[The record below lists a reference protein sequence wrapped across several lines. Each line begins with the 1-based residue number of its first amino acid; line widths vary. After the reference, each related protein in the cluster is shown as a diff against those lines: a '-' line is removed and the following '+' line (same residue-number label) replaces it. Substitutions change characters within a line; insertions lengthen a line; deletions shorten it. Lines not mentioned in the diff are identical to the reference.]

1 MRGPLLLAFGCA
13 LEVPLSAPTTTL
25 GHMSLALYRTYR
37 PGRFADLIGQDHVTV
52 PLMRALAA
60 NRAHHAYLF
69 SGPRGCGK
77 TSSARILARSLN
89 CANGPTPDPCGV
101 CQSCIELAPNGPG
114 SMDVI
119 ELDAASNRGIDQA
132 RELREKAVYAPA
144 ASRYKIYIIDEAH
157 QLTTEA
163 ANALLKLV
171 EEPPEHLRF
180 VFATTEPDKLLG
192 TIRSRTHHYPFRLV
206 PAKLLVENLSMIC
219 SKEGVAAD
227 PAALALVARAS
238 GGSVR
243 DAQSILG
250 QLVGGAGAEGV
261 TYADA
266 LSQLGFTNDAL
277 LDAVIEALA
286 TASGAHL
293 FNVID
298 DVVSGGHDPRRF
310 VTDLLE
316 RLRDLIIL
324 SAAPEAAEHG
334 LIDAPADRFPVLHAQ
349 AQALGLPTLS
359 RAADTVNEGLSA
371 LRGATA
377 PRLQLELLAARLL
390 LPTGDAGV
398 GALAARLD
406 AMERRVAAQPVHT
419 TSIVTSHTA
428 PVPAASAAAAPPPA
442 TSKPRKLSEV
452 APSAVTPV
460 AVDAD
465 PVVAGLAADA
475 APAAIPAPRA
485 PAARPAAPAAPAPAP
500 AAVTDVARPQPAG
513 GVTVDLESIRTL
525 WPAVLEAV
533 KNTPAGGRTAWTV
546 FADSAP
552 SGVNGDEL
560 VVALPQQ
567 GSYTVARSRNLD
579 AVLASAV
586 QQVVRRALRIE
597 LILDQ
602 GAKAPVAAASSAS
615 ADVAEEATPQ
625 KSARVRAQESVAA
638 EVASEPVDDAPSIDD
653 DDADDVLRGI
663 ELAKQALGGVVIAE
677 VDLES

>member
-1 MRGPLLLAFGCA
+1 MPARCPRFG
-13 LEVPLSAPTTTL
+13 VPLSAMTTNVCP
-25 GHMSLALYRTYR
+25 MSLALYRTYR

-89 CANGPTPDPCGV
+89 CENGPTPDPCGT
-101 CQSCIELAPNGPG
+101 CRSCVELAPNGPG
-114 SMDVI
+114 SIDVI

-144 ASRYKIYIIDEAH
+144 ASRFKIYIIDEAH

-171 EEPPEHLRF
+171 EEPPAHLRF

-206 PAKLLVENLSMIC
+206 PARLLVENLAMIC
-219 SKEGVAAD
+219 AKESVPAD
-227 PAALALVARAS
+227 SAALALVARAS

-250 QLVGGAGAEGV
+250 QLVGGAGPEGV
-261 TYADA
+261 TYIDA

-277 LDAVIEALA
+277 LDAVIDALG
-286 TASGAHL
+286 TGTGAEL
-293 FNVID
+293 FSVID

-334 LIDAPADRFPVLHAQ
+334 LIDAPADRFEVLRAQ
-349 AQALGLPTLS
+349 AAGLGLPTLS

-390 LPTGDAGV
+390 LPSGDSGV
-398 GALAARLD
+398 GVLAARID
-406 AMERRVAAQPVHT
+406 AMERRVAALPVHT
-419 TSIVTSHTA
+419 TTVHTGVTQ
-428 PVPAASAAAAPPPA
+428 VPASESQPTTTGRPP
-442 TSKPRKLSEV
+442 RRLSEV
-452 APSAVTPV
+452 APAAAPRA

-465 PVVAGLAADA
+465 PVVADLASQA
-475 APAAIPAPRA
+475 APAASAEVRSQTGPVRTA
-485 PAARPAAPAAPAPAP
+485 PAQPPASQPTAQPAAPAPAADSASGP
-500 AAVTDVARPQPAG
+500 A
-513 GVTVDLESIRTL
+513 VDIESIRTL
-525 WPAVLEAV
+525 WPAVLETV
-533 KNTPAGGRTAWTV
+533 KSIPSGGRTAWTV

-552 SGVNGDEL
+552 TGINGDAL
-560 VVALPQQ
+560 VVALTQQ
-567 GSYTVARSRNLD
+567 GPFTVARSRNLD
-579 AVLASAV
+579 EVLASAV
-586 QQVVRRALRIE
+586 SQVVHRPLRIE
-597 LILDQ
+597 LVLDQ
-602 GAKAPVAAASSAS
+602 GAKAPQAPAPAASP
-615 ADVAEEATPQ
+615 EAP
-625 KSARVRAQESVAA
+625 AQESVPSPLARAEAA
-638 EVASEPVDDAPSIDD
+638 VASEPVVDLAADVPSQDDENADDA
-653 DDADDVLRGI
+653 LRGI

-677 VDLES
+677 SDRV

>member
-1 MRGPLLLAFGCA
+1 
-13 LEVPLSAPTTTL
+13 
-25 GHMSLALYRTYR
+25 MSLALYRTYR

-89 CANGPTPDPCGV
+89 CENGPTPDPCGV
-101 CQSCIELAPNGPG
+101 CNSCIELAPNGPG
-114 SMDVI
+114 SIDVI

-144 ASRYKIYIIDEAH
+144 ASRFKIYIIDEAH

-206 PAKLLVENLSMIC
+206 PAKLLVENLAMIC
-219 SKEGVAAD
+219 DKEAVPAES
-227 PAALALVARAS
+227 AALALVARAS

-250 QLVGGAGAEGV
+250 QLVGGAGTEGV

-266 LSQLGFTNDAL
+266 LSQLGFTNDTL

-286 TASGAHL
+286 TGVGADL

-334 LIDAPADRFPVLHAQ
+334 LIDAPTDRFDVLKTQ
-349 AQALGLPTLS
+349 AASLGLATLS

-377 PRLQLELLAARLL
+377 PRLQLELLATRLL

-398 GALAARLD
+398 GMLAARLD
-406 AMERRVAAQPVHT
+406 ALERRVAAMPAHTGVVHT
-419 TSIVTSHTA
+419 GVVPTHATTSTQL
-428 PVPAASAAAAPPPA
+428 PAAEPQPTTTTARV
-442 TSKPRKLSEV
+442 PRKLSEV
-452 APSAVTPV
+452 APTTAAAPPAAPPRV

-465 PVVAGLAADA
+465 PVVADLATHDA
-475 APAAIPAPRA
+475 PPARPTAPAPTSAPAAAAQA
-485 PAARPAAPAAPAPAP
+485 PAVAQTRSSSGPA
-500 AAVTDVARPQPAG
+500 
-513 GVTVDLESIRTL
+513 VDIESIRTL
-525 WPAVLEAV
+525 WPAVLETV
-533 KNTPAGGRTAWTV
+533 KSIPSGGRTAWTV

-552 SGVNGDEL
+552 TGVNGDAL

-567 GSYTVARSRNLD
+567 GPYTVARSRNLD
-579 AVLASAV
+579 EVLAAAV
-586 QQVVRRALRIE
+586 AQVVKRPMRID
-597 LILDQ
+597 LVLDQ
-602 GAKAPVAAASSAS
+602 GAKAPQAAAP
-615 ADVAEEATPQ
+615 VATAETPEAPEV
-625 KSARVRAQESVAA
+625 SPLSRAEAVVAA
-638 EVASEPVDDAPSIDD
+638 EPVVDLAADVPSEDDDNADDA
-653 DDADDVLRGI
+653 LRGI
-663 ELAKQALGGVVIAE
+663 ELAKQALGGVIIG
-677 VDLES
+677 ESERA

>member
-1 MRGPLLLAFGCA
+1 
-13 LEVPLSAPTTTL
+13 
-25 GHMSLALYRTYR
+25 MSLALYRTYR

-89 CANGPTPDPCGV
+89 CAQGPTPEPCGV
-101 CQSCIELAPNGPG
+101 CQSCVELAPNGPG

-144 ASRYKIYIIDEAH
+144 SSRFKIYIIDEAH

-180 VFATTEPDKLLG
+180 VFATTEPDKLLV

-219 SKEGVAAD
+219 AKEGVAAD

-250 QLVGGAGAEGV
+250 QLVGGAGPEGV
-261 TYADA
+261 TYVDA
-266 LSQLGFTNDAL
+266 LSQLGFTNDTL
-277 LDAVIEALA
+277 LDAVVDALGS
-286 TASGAHL
+286 ASGAHL
-293 FNVID
+293 FNVVD

-316 RLRDLIIL
+316 RFRDLIIL

-334 LIDAPADRFPVLHAQ
+334 LIDAPADRFPVLRAQ
-349 AQALGLPTLS
+349 AEALGLPTLS

-390 LPTGDAGV
+390 LPSGEAGV

-406 AMERRVAAQPVHT
+406 ALERRVAALPVHT
-419 TSIVTSHTA
+419 TSIVTAPAATA
-428 PVPAASAAAAPPPA
+428 PHPAPMEAPVAAQETGRPRKLSDVAPTTARASAAAP
-442 TSKPRKLSEV
+442 
-452 APSAVTPV
+452 

-465 PVVAGLAADA
+465 PVVASLAAEGPAATA
-475 APAAIPAPRA
+475 APS
-485 PAARPAAPAAPAPAP
+485 APAPAP
-500 AAVTDVARPQPAG
+500 RAVPSPGPGAVP
-513 GVTVDLESIRTL
+513 VDLESIRTL

-533 KNTPAGGRTAWTV
+533 KSTPAGGRTAWTV

-552 SGVNGDEL
+552 AGVNGDEL

-579 AVLASAV
+579 AVLSSAV
-586 QQVVRRALRIE
+586 QQVVRRPLRIE
-597 LILDQ
+597 LVLDQ
-602 GAKAPVAAASSAS
+602 GAKAPLPAAATPP
-615 ADVAEEATPQ
+615 AEKEAVP
-625 KSARVRAQESVAA
+625 SRNARARAEASVAA
-638 EVASEPVDDAPSIDD
+638 EVAVEAVVDAPSIDD
-653 DDADDVLRGI
+653 DDAEDVLRGI

-677 VDLES
+677 VDLDT

>member
-1 MRGPLLLAFGCA
+1 MCRTGTRRAG
-13 LEVPLSAPTTTL
+13 VPLSAMTTNVCP
-25 GHMSLALYRTYR
+25 MSLALYRTYR

-89 CANGPTPDPCGV
+89 CENGPTPDPCGT

-206 PAKLLVENLSMIC
+206 PAKLLVENLAMIC
-219 SKEGVAAD
+219 AKESVPAD
-227 PAALALVARAS
+227 TAALALVARAS

-250 QLVGGAGAEGV
+250 QLVGGAGPEGV
-261 TYADA
+261 TYVDA
-266 LSQLGFTNDAL
+266 LSQLGFTNDTL
-277 LDAVIEALA
+277 LDAVIAALGSG
-286 TASGAHL
+286 SGAEL

-324 SAAPEAAEHG
+324 CAAPEAAEHG
-334 LIDAPADRFPVLHAQ
+334 LIDAPADRFEVLRAQ
-349 AQALGLPTLS
+349 ATGLGLPTLS
-359 RAADTVNEGLSA
+359 RAADTVNEGLTA

-377 PRLQLELLAARLL
+377 PRLQLELLATRLL
-390 LPTGDAGV
+390 LPSGDAGV
-398 GALAARLD
+398 GQLAARLD
-406 AMERRVAAQPVHT
+406 AMERRVAALPVHT
-419 TSIVTSHTA
+419 TAIHSGAVHTPTTQTTSTA
-428 PVPAASAAAAPPPA
+428 VPAAETQP
-442 TSKPRKLSEV
+442 TTTTRVPRRLSEV
-452 APSAVTPV
+452 APTSAPRA

-465 PVVAGLAADA
+465 PVVAELAAHD
-475 APAAIPAPRA
+475 APAAGPATREVA
-485 PAARPAAPAAPAPAP
+485 
-500 AAVTDVARPQPAG
+500 AAVATAAATPALKASSG
-513 GVTVDLESIRTL
+513 PAIDIESIRTL
-525 WPAVLEAV
+525 WPAVLETV
-533 KNTPAGGRTAWTV
+533 KSIPAGGRTAWTV
-546 FADSAP
+546 FADSSP
-552 SGVNGDEL
+552 TGVNGDAL
-560 VVALPQQ
+560 VVALSQQ
-567 GSYTVARSRNLD
+567 GPYTVARSRNLD
-579 AVLASAV
+579 EVLATAV
-586 QQVVRRALRIE
+586 AQVVKRPMRID
-597 LILDQ
+597 LVLDQ
-602 GAKAPVAAASSAS
+602 GAKPPQGVAPTATVPAEP
-615 ADVAEEATPQ
+615 ADAPDERPFARAEAL
-625 KSARVRAQESVAA
+625 VAA
-638 EVASEPVDDAPSIDD
+638 EPVVDLAADVPSADDENADDA
-653 DDADDVLRGI
+653 LRGI
-663 ELAKQALGGVVIAE
+663 ALAKQTLGGVIIG
-677 VDLES
+677 ESDRL

>member
-1 MRGPLLLAFGCA
+1 MLCQVHGGPFVSGSAAG
-13 LEVPLSAPTTTL
+13 VPLSGMTTNVCP
-25 GHMSLALYRTYR
+25 MSLALYRTYR

-89 CANGPTPDPCGV
+89 CDLGPTPEPCGT
-101 CQSCIELAPNGPG
+101 CRSCIELAPNGPG

-144 ASRYKIYIIDEAH
+144 ASRFKIYIIDEAH

-171 EEPPEHLRF
+171 EEPPAHLRF

-206 PAKLLVENLSMIC
+206 PARLLVENLAMIC
-219 SKEGVAAD
+219 AKESVPAD
-227 PAALALVARAS
+227 AAALALVARAS

-250 QLVGGAGAEGV
+250 QLVGGAGPDGV

-277 LDAVIEALA
+277 LDAVIDALG
-286 TASGAHL
+286 TGTGAEL

-334 LIDAPADRFPVLHAQ
+334 LIDAPADRFEVLRAQ
-349 AQALGLPTLS
+349 AAALGLPTLS

-390 LPTGDAGV
+390 LPSGDAGV
-398 GALAARLD
+398 GVLAARLD
-406 AMERRVAAQPVHT
+406 AMERKVAALPVHT
-419 TSIVTSHTA
+419 TTIRTGVTPLPTSEAEPSSAGRA
-428 PVPAASAAAAPPPA
+428 P
-442 TSKPRKLSEV
+442 RRLSEV
-452 APSAVTPV
+452 APTASRL

-465 PVVAGLAADA
+465 PVVAELAAQEQA
-475 APAAIPAPRA
+475 A
-485 PAARPAAPAAPAPAP
+485 PAARPAPPEREQPPAATSS
-500 AAVTDVARPQPAG
+500 VTAGQP
-513 GVTVDLESIRTL
+513 GVDIESIRTL
-525 WPAVLEAV
+525 WPAILETV
-533 KNTPAGGRTAWTV
+533 KAIPSGGRTAWTV

-552 SGVNGDEL
+552 TGVNGDAL

-567 GSYTVARSRNLD
+567 GPFTVARSRNLD
-579 AVLASAV
+579 TVLAAAV
-586 QQVVRRALRIE
+586 AQVVHRPLRIE
-597 LILDQ
+597 LVLDQ
-602 GAKAPVAAASSAS
+602 GVKPPQATTVAAPMPDAVPEAGPL
-615 ADVAEEATPQ
+615 ARAE
-625 KSARVRAQESVAA
+625 AA
-638 EVASEPVDDAPSIDD
+638 VASEPVVDLAIDTPSEDDENADDA
-653 DDADDVLRGI
+653 LRGI
-663 ELAKQALGGVVIAE
+663 ELAKQALGGVIIG
-677 VDLES
+677 ESDRV

>member
-1 MRGPLLLAFGCA
+1 
-13 LEVPLSAPTTTL
+13 
-25 GHMSLALYRTYR
+25 MSLALYRTYR

-52 PLMRALAA
+52 PLMRALEA

-89 CANGPTPDPCGV
+89 CEQGPTANPCGT
-101 CQSCIELAPNGPG
+101 CNSCIELAPNGPG
-114 SMDVI
+114 SIDVI

-144 ASRYKIYIIDEAH
+144 ASRFKIYIIDEAH

-206 PAKLLVENLSMIC
+206 PAKLLIENLAMIC
-219 SKEGVAAD
+219 EREAV
-227 PAALALVARAS
+227 PAEQPALALVARAS

-250 QLVGGAGAEGV
+250 QLVGGAGPEGV
-261 TYADA
+261 TYVDA
-266 LSQLGFTNDAL
+266 LAQLGFTNDNL
-277 LDAVIEALA
+277 LDAVIDALG
-286 TASGAHL
+286 TGTGAEL
-293 FNVID
+293 FSVID
-298 DVVSGGHDPRRF
+298 DVVTGGHDPRRF

-324 SAAPEAAEHG
+324 AAAPEAAEHG
-334 LIDAPADRFPVLHAQ
+334 LIDAPADRFEVLRAQ
-349 AQALGLPTLS
+349 AGGLGLPTLS

-390 LPTGDAGV
+390 LPGGDAGV
-398 GALAARLD
+398 AVLAARMD
-406 AMERRVAAQPVHT
+406 AMERKVAALPVHT
-419 TSIVTSHTA
+419 GV
-428 PVPAASAAAAPPPA
+428 VPLPPA
-442 TSKPRKLSEV
+442 PGTGATTITPNATATTRVPRKLSEV
-452 APSAVTPV
+452 APSTVVRP

-465 PVVAGLAADA
+465 PVVADLAAHTVDAPVTA
-475 APAAIPAPRA
+475 APARA
-485 PAARPAAPAAPAPAP
+485 TTGSTPVPAAPPAAPAPQPAPQPIAP
-500 AAVTDVARPQPAG
+500 AVPAPPAAATTAVAPGAG
-513 GVTVDLESIRTL
+513 VDIESIRTL
-525 WPAVLEAV
+525 WPAVLETV
-533 KNTPAGGRTAWTV
+533 KSVQPGGRTAWTV

-552 SGVNGDEL
+552 TGVNGNVL

-567 GSYTVARSRNLD
+567 GSFTVARSRNLD
-579 AVLASAV
+579 EVLASAV
-586 QQVVRRALRIE
+586 SDVCHRPLKIE
-597 LILDQ
+597 LVLDQ
-602 GAKAPVAAASSAS
+602 GATPPRAAALPTPEAASAPVVEVERPLAR
-615 ADVAEEATPQ
+615 AEA
-625 KSARVRAQESVAA
+625 VVAA
-638 EVASEPVDDAPSIDD
+638 EPVPDLAADVPSEDDENADD
-653 DDADDVLRGI
+653 DLRGI
-663 ELAKQALGGVVIAE
+663 ELAKQALGGIVIG
-677 VDLES
+677 ESDQV

>member
-1 MRGPLLLAFGCA
+1 
-13 LEVPLSAPTTTL
+13 
-25 GHMSLALYRTYR
+25 MSLALYRTYR

-89 CANGPTPDPCGV
+89 CAEGPTPDPCGV

-144 ASRYKIYIIDEAH
+144 ASRFKIYIIDEAH

-206 PAKLLVENLSMIC
+206 PARLLVENLAMIC
-219 SKEGVAAD
+219 AKESVPAD
-227 PAALALVARAS
+227 SAALALVARAS

-250 QLVGGAGAEGV
+250 QLVGGAGPEGV
-261 TYADA
+261 TYTDA
-266 LSQLGFTNDAL
+266 LSQLGFTNDTL
-277 LDAVIEALA
+277 LDAVIDALG
-286 TASGAHL
+286 TGSGAEL
-293 FNVID
+293 FSVID

-324 SAAPEAAEHG
+324 CAAPEAAEHG
-334 LIDAPADRFPVLHAQ
+334 LIDAPADRFEVLRTQ
-349 AQALGLPTLS
+349 ANGLGLPTLS

-377 PRLQLELLAARLL
+377 PRLQLELLATRLL

-398 GALAARLD
+398 GQLAARLD
-406 AMERRVAAQPVHT
+406 AMERRVAALPVHT
-419 TSIVTSHTA
+419 TAIHTGA
-428 PVPAASAAAAPPPA
+428 VQVPAAQTTTSTAVPPA
-442 TSKPRKLSEV
+442 ESQPTTATRVPRRLSEV
-452 APSAVTPV
+452 APTSAPRT

-465 PVVAGLAADA
+465 PVVAELASHDT
-475 APAAIPAPRA
+475 PAPRPTA
-485 PAARPAAPAAPAPAP
+485 TERPQTAATPAAAPAPSTP
-500 AAVTDVARPQPAG
+500 ASKPASG
-513 GVTVDLESIRTL
+513 PAIDIESIRTL
-525 WPAVLEAV
+525 WPAVLETV
-533 KNTPAGGRTAWTV
+533 KSIPSGGRTAWTV

-552 SGVNGDEL
+552 TGVNGDAL
-560 VVALPQQ
+560 VVALSQQ
-567 GSYTVARSRNLD
+567 GPYTVARSRNLD
-579 AVLASAV
+579 EVLAAAV
-586 QQVVRRALRIE
+586 AQVVKRPLRID
-597 LILDQ
+597 LVLDQ
-602 GAKAPVAAASSAS
+602 GAKPPQAAAAPSSAAPS
-615 ADVAEEATPQ
+615 ATEPEDSPFARAEA
-625 KSARVRAQESVAA
+625 AVAA
-638 EVASEPVDDAPSIDD
+638 EPVVDLAADVPSEDDENADDA
-653 DDADDVLRGI
+653 LRGI
-663 ELAKQALGGVVIAE
+663 ELAKQTLGGVIIG
-677 VDLES
+677 ESERL

>member
-1 MRGPLLLAFGCA
+1 MLWQVHGGPFPSLHAPRQ
-13 LEVPLSAPTTTL
+13 EVPLSAPTTTL

-52 PLMRALAA
+52 PLMRALTA

-89 CANGPTPDPCGV
+89 CEQGPTADPCGV

-114 SMDVI
+114 SIDVI

-144 ASRYKIYIIDEAH
+144 ASRFKIYIIDEAH

-206 PAKLLVENLSMIC
+206 PAKLLVENLAMIC
-219 SKEGVAAD
+219 AKEGVAAD

-250 QLVGGAGAEGV
+250 QLVGGAGDDGV
-261 TYADA
+261 TYTDA
-266 LSQLGFTNDAL
+266 LSQLGFTSDRL
-277 LDAVIEALA
+277 LDAVLDALG
-286 TASGAHL
+286 TGSGAAL

-298 DVVSGGHDPRRF
+298 DVVTGGHDPRRF

-334 LIDAPADRFPVLHAQ
+334 LIDAPEDRFMVLRAQ
-349 AQALGLPTLS
+349 AETLGLPTLS
-359 RAADTVNEGLSA
+359 RAADTVSDGLSA

-390 LPTGDAGV
+390 LPSGEAGV

-406 AMERRVAAQPVHT
+406 VMERRLSALPVH
-419 TSIVTSHTA
+419 SASVALPEASE
-428 PVPAASAAAAPPPA
+428 PVAASAPA
-442 TSKPRKLSEV
+442 HVPASSKPRKLSDL
-452 APSAVTPV
+452 APSKAVQS

-465 PVVAGLAADA
+465 PVLAELAAPLQSASVPEA
-475 APAAIPAPRA
+475 AGPKANV
-485 PAARPAAPAAPAPAP
+485 
-500 AAVTDVARPQPAG
+500 AAVP
-513 GVTVDLESIRTL
+513 VDLDSIRTL
-525 WPAVLEAV
+525 WPAVLESV
-533 KNTPAGGRTAWTV
+533 KAIPAGGRTAWTV

-552 SGVNGDEL
+552 KGVNGDEL

-567 GSYTVARSRNLD
+567 GSFTVARSRNLD
-579 AVLASAV
+579 AVLATAV
-586 QQVVRRALRIE
+586 QQVVRRALRID
-597 LILDQ
+597 LVLDQ
-602 GAKAPVAAASSAS
+602 GAKTTTPAPAEAPSDSTSTPPRAA
-615 ADVAEEATPQ
+615 
-625 KSARVRAQESVAA
+625 KGARARAMAAVAA
-638 EVASEPVDDAPSIDD
+638 EAPAPDAVPDTPSVDDE
-653 DDADDVLRGI
+653 DAEDVLRGI

-677 VDLES
+677 VDADS

>member
-1 MRGPLLLAFGCA
+1 
-13 LEVPLSAPTTTL
+13 
-25 GHMSLALYRTYR
+25 MSLALYRTHR

-60 NRAHHAYLF
+60 NRTHHAYLF

-89 CANGPTPDPCGV
+89 CEQGPTPEPCGE
-101 CQSCIELAPNGPG
+101 CRSCLELAPNGPG
-114 SMDVI
+114 SIDVI

-144 ASRYKIYIIDEAH
+144 ASRFKIYIIDEAH

-206 PAKLLVENLSMIC
+206 PARLLVENLAMIC
-219 SKEGVAAD
+219 AAEGV
-227 PAALALVARAS
+227 PAEEPALALVARAS

-250 QLVGGAGAEGV
+250 QLVGGAGPDGV

-277 LDAVIEALA
+277 LDAVVEALG
-286 TASGAHL
+286 SGVGSRL
-293 FNVID
+293 FRVID
-298 DVVSGGHDPRRF
+298 DVVTGGHDPRRF

-324 SAAPEAAEHG
+324 AAAPDAAEHG
-334 LIDAPADRFPVLHAQ
+334 LIDAPADRFAVLRAQ
-349 AQALGLPTLS
+349 AESLGLPTLS
-359 RAADTVNEGLSA
+359 RAADTVSEGLSA

-390 LPTGDAGV
+390 LPVGDAGM
-398 GALAARLD
+398 ASIAARLD
-406 AMERRVAAQPVHT
+406 GVERRLAALPA
-419 TSIVTSHTA
+419 HTA
-428 PVPAASAAAAPPPA
+428 TVTTVGVVGAGAAPVSPQSASPAPPGDTTAVGETRPTTTRAVPRRLSDVAPTTGATAGATPAPTAAAPRA
-442 TSKPRKLSEV
+442 TRP
-452 APSAVTPV
+452 

-465 PVVAGLAADA
+465 PVVADLAATPTATPTAPASAPAEPAPAA
-475 APAAIPAPRA
+475 APATA
-485 PAARPAAPAAPAPAP
+485 AAPAPAEP
-500 AAVTDVARPQPAG
+500 SPAG
-513 GVTVDLESIRTL
+513 APPADLESIRTL

-533 KNTPAGGRTAWTV
+533 KGTPAGGRTAWTV

-552 SGVNGDEL
+552 TAVLGDL
-560 VVALPQQ
+560 LTVALPQQ
-567 GSYTVARSRNLD
+567 GSFTVARSRNLD
-579 AVLASAV
+579 AVLATAV
-586 QQVVRRALRIE
+586 AQVVRRPLRIE
-597 LILDQ
+597 LVLDQ
-602 GAKAPVAAASSAS
+602 GAQAPRGTASPASAPVDRVAGVAPSA
-615 ADVAEEATPQ
+615 V
-625 KSARVRAQESVAA
+625 V
-638 EVASEPVDDAPSIDD
+638 DAPSE
-653 DDADDVLRGI
+653 DDADADDALRGV
-663 ELAKQALGGVVIAE
+663 ELAVQALGGVIIAE
-677 VDLES
+677 TEREA

>member
-1 MRGPLLLAFGCA
+1 M
-13 LEVPLSAPTTTL
+13 TTNVYP
-25 GHMSLALYRTYR
+25 MSLALYRTYR

-52 PLMRALAA
+52 PLMRALAS

-89 CANGPTPDPCGV
+89 CEQGPTSDPCGV
-101 CQSCIELAPNGPG
+101 CNSCVELAPNGPG
-114 SMDVI
+114 SIDVI

-206 PAKLLVENLSMIC
+206 PAKLLVENLAMIC
-219 SKEGVAAD
+219 AKEQV
-227 PAALALVARAS
+227 PAELPALALVARAS

-250 QLVGGAGAEGV
+250 QLVGGASAAGV
-261 TYADA
+261 TYVDA
-266 LSQLGFTNDAL
+266 LAQLGFTNDTL
-277 LDAVIEALA
+277 LDAVINALG
-286 TASGAHL
+286 TGTGAEL
-293 FNVID
+293 FSVID

-334 LIDAPADRFPVLHAQ
+334 LIDAPSDRFAVLKAQ
-349 AQALGLPTLS
+349 AEGLGLPTLS
-359 RAADTVNEGLSA
+359 RAADTVSDGLSS

-390 LPTGDAGV
+390 LPVGDGSIGV
-398 GALAARLD
+398 LAARID
-406 AMERRVAAQPVHT
+406 AMERKVSALPAHTMTLPTGTTPLSATETGAQT
-419 TSIVTSHTA
+419 TTTPRA
-428 PVPAASAAAAPPPA
+428 P
-442 TSKPRKLSEV
+442 RRLSDV
-452 APSAVTPV
+452 APTTVSPRV

-465 PVVAGLAADA
+465 PVVAELATHEPIA
-475 APAAIPAPRA
+475 AEVPKLPVPPSHVTTATVTSEKPSIAGPA
-485 PAARPAAPAAPAPAP
+485 
-500 AAVTDVARPQPAG
+500 
-513 GVTVDLESIRTL
+513 VDIESIRTL

-533 KNTPAGGRTAWTV
+533 KTIPSGGRTAWTV
-546 FADSAP
+546 FSESAP
-552 SGVNGDEL
+552 TGINGDAL
-560 VVALPQQ
+560 VVALSQQ
-567 GSYTVARSRNLD
+567 GPFTVARSRNLD
-579 AVLASAV
+579 QVLAAAAA
-586 QQVVRRALRIE
+586 QVLQRPLRID
-597 LILDQ
+597 LVLDQ
-602 GAKAPVAAASSAS
+602 GAKPPQGGVPAVAPAAA
-615 ADVAEEATPQ
+615 AEPEPEQSPLARAEA
-625 KSARVRAQESVAA
+625 VVAA
-638 EVASEPVDDAPSIDD
+638 EPVVDLAADMPSEDDEN
-653 DDADDVLRGI
+653 ADDELRGV
-663 ELAKQALGGVVIAE
+663 ELAKQSLGGVIIG
-677 VDLES
+677 ESERA

>member
-1 MRGPLLLAFGCA
+1 MGGPFSVRARAAC
-13 LEVPLSAPTTTL
+13 EVPLSVPTTTL

-52 PLMRALAA
+52 PLMRALTA

-89 CANGPTPDPCGV
+89 CEQGPTADPCGV

-114 SMDVI
+114 SIDVI

-144 ASRYKIYIIDEAH
+144 ASRFKIYIIDEAH

-206 PAKLLVENLSMIC
+206 PAKLLVENLAMIC
-219 SKEGVAAD
+219 AKEGVAAD

-250 QLVGGAGAEGV
+250 QLVGGAGPEGV

-266 LSQLGFTNDAL
+266 LSQLGFTNDRL
-277 LDAVIEALA
+277 LDAVIDALGSG
-286 TASGAHL
+286 SGAEL
-293 FNVID
+293 FSVID
-298 DVVSGGHDPRRF
+298 DVVTGGHDPRRF

-334 LIDAPADRFPVLHAQ
+334 LIDAPEDRFVVLRSQ
-349 AQALGLPTLS
+349 AEALGLPTLS
-359 RAADTVNEGLSA
+359 RAADTVSDGLSA

-390 LPTGDAGV
+390 LPAGEAGV
-398 GALAARLD
+398 GALVARLD
-406 AMERRVAAQPVHT
+406 AMERRVSALPVHT
-419 TSIVTSHTA
+419 
-428 PVPAASAAAAPPPA
+428 AAVALPAAAAPAVAPA
-442 TSKPRKLSEV
+442 SAPAAAPTASKPRKLSEV
-452 APSAVTPV
+452 APSTAAQA

-465 PVVAGLAADA
+465 PVVAELAS
-475 APAAIPAPRA
+475 APAREPTPVASPERPAPVA
-485 PAARPAAPAAPAPAP
+485 SPAP
-500 AAVTDVARPQPAG
+500 AASPATAKGAVPVDV
-513 GVTVDLESIRTL
+513 ESIRTL
-525 WPAVLEAV
+525 WPAVLESV
-533 KNTPAGGRTAWTV
+533 KAIPGGGRTAWTV

-552 SGVNGDEL
+552 KAVNGDEL

-567 GSYTVARSRNLD
+567 GSFTVARSRNLD
-579 AVLASAV
+579 AVLATAV
-586 QQVVRRALRIE
+586 AQVVRRALRID
-597 LILDQ
+597 LVLDQ
-602 GAKAPVAAASSAS
+602 GAKAPAAAAADASTDATTKPPRAAKGARARAEAAVAAQEPASDA
-615 ADVAEEATPQ
+615 APDTP
-625 KSARVRAQESVAA
+625 S
-638 EVASEPVDDAPSIDD
+638 VDDE
-653 DDADDVLRGI
+653 DAEDVLRGI

-677 VDLES
+677 VDADA